1 MLTAKDVMSKK
12 VIQVK
17 RDLPIKE
24 LSKLF
29 IKHNVNGFPVVDD
42 NDKVIGIVTE
52 ADLID
57 QNKNLHMP
65 TVISLFDA
73 VIYLES
79 DHKFN
84 KEVKKMTGTTVDDIY
99 TPKPVIVDPQTSL
112 SECATLMANKNIH
125 TLPVVDKGKLL
136 GVIGKI
142 DLIRGLAQD

>member
-1 MLTAKDVMSKK
+1 MLTAKDIMSKT
-12 VIQVK
+12 VITVK

-29 IKHNVNGFPVVDD
+29 IEHKVNGFPVVDED
-42 NDKVIGIVTE
+42 DKVIGIVTE
-52 ADLID
+52 GDLID

-79 DHKFN
+79 DNQFN

-99 TPKPVIVDPQTSL
+99 TSKPVIVDPKTSL
-112 SECATLMANKNIH
+112 SECATLMANKNVH
-125 TLPVVDKGKLL
+125 TLPVVEKGKLL